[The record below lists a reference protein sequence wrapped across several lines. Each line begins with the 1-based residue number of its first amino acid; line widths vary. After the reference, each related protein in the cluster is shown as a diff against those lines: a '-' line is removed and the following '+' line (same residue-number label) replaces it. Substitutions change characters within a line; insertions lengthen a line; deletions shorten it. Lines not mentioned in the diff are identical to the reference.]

1 MTKARAV
8 LAREL
13 AIGDIDARLYG
24 SFVEHLG
31 RAIYGGLY
39 EPGHATADDLDLR
52 GDVLAHVRELDTPI
66 VRYPGGNFVSGYQWE
81 DGVGPVAN
89 RPRRLDLAWKTLEPN
104 RFGTDEFIT
113 WCKRAQTE
121 PMLAVNLGTRGVDA
135 ARNLVEYCNHP
146 SGSTWSDLRIENGY
160 REPHAIKVWCLGNEM
175 DGPWQIGHK
184 TAAEYGRLAEET
196 AKAMRWVDPSIE
208 LVACGSSHRGMATF
222 PAWEATVLDHTY
234 EHVDYISLHTYFGNR
249 DGDSAH
255 FLALSLGMDAFI
267 EEVVATCDY
276 VRAKKRSA
284 KRMMLSFDEWNVWY
298 HSNQADR
305 EQQPWQEAPP
315 LLEDFYTL
323 EDALVVGSMLI
334 SLIKHC
340 DRVRM
345 ACLAQLVNVIAP
357 IFTATGGGI
366 IKQTTFF
373 PFQHASR
380 YGRGVAL
387 DLRVQS
393 TCYDDREF
401 GAVAHLEAVG
411 VFGEERGELTVFA
424 VNRDLEN
431 ELDLEC
437 DLRDFAG
444 FRVAEHIALTHAD
457 LRACNSFDA
466 PREVWPE
473 AMVASLHLDGTILG
487 AKLPAASWNVI
498 RLVRS

>member
-1 MTKARAV
+1 M
-8 LAREL
+8 AREL

-31 RAIYGGLY
+31 SAIYGGLY
-39 EPGHATADDLDLR
+39 EPGHATADDLNLR
-52 GDVLAHVRELDTPI
+52 GDVLEHVRELDTPI
-66 VRYPGGNFVSGYQWE
+66 VRYPGGNFVSGYDWE

-135 ARNLVEYCNHP
+135 ARNLVEYCNHT

-222 PAWEATVLDHTY
+222 PAWEATVLEHTY

-305 EQQPWQEAPP
+305 EQPPWQEAPP

-393 TCYDDREF
+393 TCYEDREF

-411 VFGEERGELTVFA
+411 VFGEDRGGIDGLCGESRLGKRVG
-424 VNRDLEN
+424 
-431 ELDLEC
+431 
-437 DLRDFAG
+437 LRMRPTRLCG
-444 FRVAEHIALTHAD
+444 IPGGRTYRV
-457 LRACNSFDA
+457 DA
-466 PREVWPE
+466 RGSQSVQ
-473 AMVASLHLDGTILG
+473 
-487 AKLPAASWNVI
+487 
-498 RLVRS
+498 LVRCAARSMA